1 MCVLITVY
9 NCGTQ
14 YSTEPFWKS
23 SLLSSRQ
30 SSQLR
35 WCLLEGRWRS
45 RTAAVS
51 EWAIT
56 CHRSD
61 WFQFQQFSEPCI
73 FFHSCKPTYSSYIHK
88 PLLCLFL
95 LCILALRSG
104 ITECM
109 KEPLTYTVHP
119 VIDSHHIFAHLKTD
133 KDQRLYLSTEAPDVC
148 RWIREPSSDWF
159 STMKSSST
167 CWASIS
173 YWLRVWHHN
182 NHNIYI
188 NRSDSIKQQ
197 SMITIQRP
205 QNITN

>member
-1 MCVLITVY
+1 MMSVGGEVKVTHSSSKWVSNNLSQKWLVSI
-9 NCGTQ
+9 
-14 YSTEPFWKS
+14 STILWAMY
-23 SLLSSRQ
+23 LLS
-30 SSQLR
+30 L
-35 WCLLEGRWRS
+35 
-45 RTAAVS
+45 
-51 EWAIT
+51 
-56 CHRSD
+56 
-61 WFQFQQFSEPCI
+61 
-73 FFHSCKPTYSSYIHK
+73 FHSCKPTYSSYIHK

-188 NRSDSIKQQ
+188 NRSDSSKQQ